1 MASDATELP
10 HEVTD
15 YLARLLRTNWRPA
28 FLKVGPGGELRAAG
42 GDLEP
47 YGLAAVTAGASAE
60 EQVPLLSGLLPLAPQ
75 SEPFILPWVNLDSGG
90 YMDVHI
96 VSGAGCD
103 YVICTEAA
111 VNQSDRVAMQQKGNE
126 SALQQ
131 HRQSQLLDR
140 HVGQYIAGQLL
151 AGELTLRP
159 EGERREASLLFCD
172 LRGFTTFAEQH
183 PPELVFATLN
193 RFLQAMV
200 QPILDGGGWLDK
212 IAGDAVY
219 SAFGLIPLP
228 GSSAQDV
235 SAQQAVRAAQEIMRN
250 VRAINDERQAGGL
263 EPLWAG
269 IGITTGSVA
278 VGVLGTRD
286 RRQFAVIGH
295 HVNLAARLQA
305 QALAGE
311 IIVDGRTHAELGEL
325 GRGFVPR
332 ALRLKGLREEI
343 IVQVLASPG

>member
-1 MASDATELP
+1 MAEDSSELP
-10 HEVTD
+10 RDVRD
-15 YLARLLRTNWRPA
+15 YLSGLLRASWRPG
-28 FLKVGPGGELRAAG
+28 FLQVGADGVVIAAG

-47 YGLAAVTAGASAE
+47 YGLSAAAVGTIAV

-75 SEPFILPWVNLDSGG
+75 SEPFIMPWVNLDASG
-90 YMDVHI
+90 YMDLHI
-96 VSGAGCD
+96 VSGTGFD

-111 VNQSDRVAMQQKGNE
+111 VSQSDRVLMQQNGNE
-126 SALQQ
+126 LALQQ

-151 AGELTLRP
+151 SGQVTLRP

-172 LRGFTTFAEQH
+172 LRGFTTYAENHQ
-183 PPELVFATLN
+183 PEQVFATLN

-219 SAFGLIPLP
+219 SAFGLIPLLE
-228 GSSAQDV
+228 SSAPV
-235 SAQQAVRAAQEIMRN
+235 SAAQQAVHAALQIMSN
-250 VRAINDERQAGGL
+250 VRALNDERRTGGL

-278 VGVLGTRD
+278 VGVLGTHE

-311 IIVDGRTHAELGEL
+311 IIVDQRTHAELQEL
-325 GRGFVPR
+325 GHGFVPR
-332 ALRLKGLREEI
+332 TLRLKGLREELI
-343 IVQVLASPG
+343 AQVLTT